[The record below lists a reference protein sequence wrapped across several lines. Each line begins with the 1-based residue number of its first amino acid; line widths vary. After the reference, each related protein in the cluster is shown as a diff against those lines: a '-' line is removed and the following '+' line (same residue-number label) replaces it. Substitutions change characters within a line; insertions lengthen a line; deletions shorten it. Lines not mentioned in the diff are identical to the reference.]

1 MINPDNPTDG
11 ESLRLKMSKQCSCP
25 NAPNAV
31 PIGRIA
37 FDYRIVGSDG
47 LSEDSVKAKCI
58 QGSNLIDNQ
67 T

>member
-11 ESLRLKMSKQCSCP
+11 ESLRLKMSKQFSCP

-58 QGSNLIDNQ
+58 QGSNSIDYK